1 MSPAA
6 IRMAFVACPTTLVGS
21 RVARNSELSS
31 YRLAHHDFPLLFPLR
46 LEELRRPSR
55 RLGGPLALR
64 LRRSKTSR
72 ERRSPRWSSDAA
84 PAPASA
90 DPAPEASAPEAAAP
104 PAASA
109 APAAAAPPVGV
120 LCEKMCDAQAPKCS
134 AEQVKECRHNYCS
147 RYSGAPDV
155 CEPSARA
162 ALECAQSQPDS
173 LLCSN
178 VVPSICAK
186 KFFAIEKCLSTG
198 VAPPPDQE
206 GPKLPDGWSRYEAND
221 AAFSVLMPKGV
232 ETKAEAGVKSWT
244 AKAGDATYSITLQPP
259 PPEKKFD
266 QKAFLRIA
274 TKLLGRCG
282 DKMKLF
288 AIVEKPDRS
297 MIQYKRCVPTSHK
310 NAGCS
315 TCRGRT
321 TSSFA
326 HAGTTLRI
334 RTPTRSRTVSFG
346 KSSWGTHR
354 KKMIEKNA
362 SENLDLFVLA
372 KDRQEL

>member
-1 MSPAA
+1 MIFRCFARSVSRNCAVVGIA
-6 IRMAFVACPTTLVGS
+6 SATLVFSGC
-21 RVARNSELSS
+21 
-31 YRLAHHDFPLLFPLR
+31 
-46 LEELRRPSR
+46 
-55 RLGGPLALR
+55 GGPKPPESAEDPA
-64 LRRSKTSR
+64 T
-72 ERRSPRWSSDAA
+72 SSDPA

-90 DPAPEASAPEAAAP
+90 ESAPKASAAEGAAP
-104 PAASA
+104 SAASA

-134 AEQVKECRHNYCS
+134 AEQVKNCRHNYCS

-162 ALECAQSQPDS
+162 ALECAQSQPDA

-198 VAPPPDQE
+198 VAPPPDAE
-206 GPKLPDGWSRYEAND
+206 GPKVPDGWSRYEAND

-232 ETKAEAGVKSWT
+232 ETKTETGVKSWT

-288 AIVEKPDRS
+288 AIVEKEDRS
-297 MIQYKRCVPTSHK
+297 MIQYKTVCPDKSQE
-310 NAGCS
+310 
-315 TCRGRT
+315 RGMLYVQGQDYFIVRARWNDAPNPDADT
-321 TSSFA
+321 FAYSF
-326 HAGTTLRI
+326 L
-334 RTPTRSRTVSFG
+334 
-346 KSSWGTHR
+346 R
-354 KKMIEKNA
+354 KK
-362 SENLDLFVLA
+362 
-372 KDRQEL
+372 